1 MATVSSVGLE
11 HPARP
16 LPSTGSWR
24 WSVALAALAGLALLF
39 ALAVR
44 LNGSVY
50 LAPSDN
56 SVEAGFA
63 RDMSTHHSQA
73 VEMAEIVRDRT
84 VDSEVRLL
92 ATDIALTQQAQ
103 IGRFQGWLDAWGL
116 LPTGSA
122 PAMAW
127 MGHAGGAMPGLAMID
142 DILGLQQMPG
152 TEADIAFLR
161 LMIRHHQG
169 GVAMAEALLARGA
182 RPEVERQARG
192 IIASQQAEIATMQEM
207 LRQRGSDGADAGAP
221 SAPMQHPRG

>member
-1 MATVSSVGLE
+1 MATASSIGLE
-11 HPARP
+11 HPAQP
-16 LPSTGSWR
+16 LPSRGGWR
-24 WSVALAALAGLALLF
+24 WSVALSVLAGLALLL

-63 RDMSTHHSQA
+63 RDMATHHSQA
-73 VEMAEIVRDRT
+73 VDMAEMIRDRT
-84 VDSEVRLL
+84 TDPEIRLL
-92 ATDIALTQQAQ
+92 ATDVALTQQAQ

-127 MGHAGGAMPGLAMID
+127 MGAAGGAMPGLAMTDEISA
-142 DILGLQQMPG
+142 LRQMPG
-152 TEADIAFLR
+152 AEADNAFLG

-182 RPEVERQARG
+182 REEVARQARG
-192 IIASQQAEIATMQEM
+192 IIASQRAEIDTMREM
-207 LRQRGSDGADAGAP
+207 LRQRGASDSVPPTP
-221 SAPMQHPRG
+221 SAPMQHPPG